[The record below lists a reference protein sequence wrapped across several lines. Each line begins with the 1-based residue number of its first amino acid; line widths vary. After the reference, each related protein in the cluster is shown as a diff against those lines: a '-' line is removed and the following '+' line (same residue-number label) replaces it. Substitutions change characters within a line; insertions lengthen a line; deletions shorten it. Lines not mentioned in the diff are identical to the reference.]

1 MLSYRHLYHA
11 GNYADVF
18 KHSLLSGLLLSLQ
31 LKDKPYCYI
40 DTHAGIARYDLTH
53 DWAQKAREYESGIA
67 RLWRRDDIP
76 KLLSRYVEIVKGEN
90 AGVALRYYPGS
101 PLVARRLARPGDRM
115 VLSELNKT
123 DHAALKAV
131 FAGDPQVAV
140 HLKDAYEALKAFTPP
155 KEKRGLVLIDSGFD
169 VADEF
174 SRVVRALVDAHRH
187 WNTGVFAVWYPL
199 MQPGPMRDFYRDMAK
214 SGVRKV
220 LRLELSIRQRDES
233 GIVPGCGMLVVNP
246 PWHFDDEAR
255 RLLDYLWRV
264 LSIDR
269 AGEPLVEW
277 LVPE

>member
-18 KHSLLSGLLLSLQ
+18 KHSLLAGLLLSLQ
-31 LKDKPYCYI
+31 LKEKPYCYI

-53 DWAQKAREYESGIA
+53 DWAQKAREYETGIG

-76 KLLSRYVEIVKGEN
+76 NLLSRYLEIVKGEN

-123 DHAALKAV
+123 DHAALKAM
-131 FAGDPQVAV
+131 FAGDAQVAV
-140 HLKDAYEALKAFTPP
+140 HLKDAYESLKAFTPP

-187 WNTGVFAVWYPL
+187 WSSGIFAVWYPL
-199 MQPGPMRDFYRDMAK
+199 MQTGPMRDFYRDVAK
-214 SGVRKV
+214 SGIRKV